1 MGVEFH
7 GRGWMRSVGMI
18 KRAAGLVLLL
28 AAVAVGQSSP
38 TSRPVKRHDPKVW
51 EKDIKKFEAAD
62 AKAMP
67 APGSVEFVGS
77 STIRIWDL
85 KSAFPGL
92 DAFNR
97 GFGGSWSVDCDYYA
111 DRIVVKYRP
120 RLVVYYAGD
129 NDIGGGASAASVD
142 RAFEDFVAKVKAGV
156 PGVKIV
162 YLCIKPS
169 IARWNKWPAMRQANA
184 MVKAFAEKTDGVSV
198 VDCSAEMLGEDGR
211 PRKEL
216 YRPDGLHMS
225 AAGYEIWNL
234 KLRPVVEQRSGDGN
248 TSR

>member
-1 MGVEFH
+1 MV
-7 GRGWMRSVGMI
+7 
-18 KRAAGLVLLL
+18 KRAVGVVLLL
-28 AAVAVGQSSP
+28 AAVAVGQGAP
-38 TSRPVKRHDPKVW
+38 TTRAAKRHDPKVW
-51 EKDIKKFEAAD
+51 EKDIEKFEAAD

-67 APGSVEFVGS
+67 APGGVEFVGS

-85 KSAFPGL
+85 KSAFPGV
-92 DAFNR
+92 DALNR

-129 NDIGGGASAASVD
+129 NDIGGGASAASVNQ
-142 RAFEDFVAKVKAGV
+142 AFADFVGKVKAGV

-162 YLCIKPS
+162 FLAIKPS
-169 IARWNKWPAMRQANA
+169 IARWKKWPEMRKANA
-184 MVKAFAEKTDGVSV
+184 MVKDLCEKTEGVSYL
-198 VDCSAEMLGEDGR
+198 DCTAEMLGEDGR

-225 AAGYEIWNL
+225 DAGYEIWNS
-234 KLRPVVEQRSGDGN
+234 KLRPVVEQRSDGGN
-248 TSR
+248 TSH